1 MCSSDL
7 SLIVSGVLCPML
19 SSLAEREPAL
29 INGPLGDTHLLL
41 CPHTHTLTLAQL
53 KMLCQSVFCSEWLCG
68 RIQASVCVCVRHNMK

>member
-1 MCSSDL
+1 
-7 SLIVSGVLCPML
+7 ML

-53 KMLCQSVFCSEWLCG
+53 KMLGQSGGG
-68 RIQASVCVCVRHNMK
+68 REGRGGRRQARGGGGVRHNRKEQLFC